1 MSPNAFNP
9 WIARQLRLHPP
20 RAKSL
25 VMTVF
30 GDAIAPRGGSV
41 WLGSLITLLAPLG
54 LSERLVRTSVYRLVE
69 EGWLEASRSGRRS
82 QYRLSPQGEKRFLRA
97 HQRVYAN
104 AAPQWDGRWML
115 ISPQGSASAAQKS
128 ALKKELL
135 WEGFGH
141 IAPGLYACPGDKQE
155 ALAELLARTRMQGKA
170 VVLLATD
177 AGLAG
182 TLPMDTITP
191 AAWPL
196 KDAARTYKKFIA
208 RFEALHQLL
217 QSPASLSPASANPAA
232 RAGRPDSATAFTL
245 RTLLIHEYRRAL
257 LSDPQLP
264 ASLLGDDWPGQQ
276 AQALCRALYL
286 ALEKDAERHVANTL
300 AQEQDEVP
308 PVAPSYASRFRDR

>member
-1 MSPNAFNP
+1 MAHQSLDI
-9 WIARQLRLHPP
+9 WIAKQLRQPAL

-41 WLGSLITLLAPLG
+41 WLGSLIALLEPLG
-54 LSERLVRTSVYRLVE
+54 VSERLVRTSVYRLAE

-104 AAPQWDGRWML
+104 SGSHWDGHWL
-115 ISPQGSASAAQKS
+115 LVCVQGNASATQKS
-128 ALKKELL
+128 TLKKELL
-135 WEGFGH
+135 WEGF
-141 IAPGLYACPGDKQE
+141 APLSPGLFAYPGDKRE
-155 ALAELLARTRMQGKA
+155 ALAELLARTRTNGKA
-170 VVLLATD
+170 MVLSATD

-182 TLPMDTITP
+182 SRPLEEITSE
-191 AAWPL
+191 AWPL

-208 RFEALHQLL
+208 RCEALRQMLAL
-217 QSPASLSPASANPAA
+217 PA
-232 RAGRPDSATAFTL
+232 RPDSATAFTL

-264 ASLLGDDWPGQQ
+264 ASLLGEDWPGKQ
-276 AQALCRALYL
+276 AQRLCRSLYL
-286 ALEKDAERHVANTL
+286 ALEKDADRHIAQTL

-308 PVAPSYASRFRDR
+308 PVAPAFSRRFRDR

>member
-1 MSPNAFNP
+1 MTRSPIDL
-9 WIARQLRLHPP
+9 WIARQLRQQTP

-41 WLGSLITLLAPLG
+41 WLGSLIALLEAFG
-54 LSERLVRTSVYRLVE
+54 VSERLSRTSVYRLAE

-97 HQRVYAN
+97 HQRVYAD
-104 AAPQWDGRWML
+104 AAMTWDGRWML
-115 ISPQGSASAAQKS
+115 VSPMLSPRGTTSAGQQS

-135 WEGFGH
+135 WEGFAQL
-141 IAPGLYACPGDKQE
+141 APGLFACPGDKQE
-155 ALAELLARTRMQGKA
+155 ALTELLMRSGMNQK
-170 VVLLATD
+170 VIVLSATD
-177 AGLAG
+177 ASLTG
-182 TLPMDTITP
+182 TLPIEAVTA

-196 KDAARTYKKFIA
+196 KEAAQAYKKFIT
-208 RFEALHQLL
+208 RFAELQQLL
-217 QSPASLSPASANPAA
+217 QAPPGRLAS
-232 RAGRPDSATAFTL
+232 RTAFTL

-264 ASLLGDDWPGQQ
+264 ASLLNDDWPGWQ
-276 AQALCRALYL
+276 AQALCRSLYL
-286 ALEKDAERHVANTL
+286 ALEKDADRYIAQTL

-308 PVAPSYASRFRDR
+308 PVAPSFTGRFRKLNE